1 MTDYLSFIIIDN
13 EKGGPSRISSKMG
26 ISEDN
31 ENKWDDLLSD
41 ESSFYGAIPCSF
53 SLLRQPSR
61 ESGED
66 CYNRYNPYTKTE
78 DLNLR

>member
-1 MTDYLSFIIIDN
+1 
-13 EKGGPSRISSKMG
+13 MG

-31 ENKWDDLLSD
+31 ESNWDDLLSD

-53 SLLRQPSR
+53 SLLRR

-66 CYNRYNPYTKTE
+66 CYNRYNPYTNTE